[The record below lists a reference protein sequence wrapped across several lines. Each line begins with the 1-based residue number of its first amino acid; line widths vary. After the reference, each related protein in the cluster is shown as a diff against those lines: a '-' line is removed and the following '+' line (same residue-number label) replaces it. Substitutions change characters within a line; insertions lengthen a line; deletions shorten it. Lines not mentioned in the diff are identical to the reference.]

1 MRSRRNCVFSALRY
15 AKNPLPSTRTA
26 AGASPLRLAFV
37 RRLFYTGVIGSG
49 GDAEPCALD
58 RLGDRGHV
66 GAGGQT
72 HLAVLEIDGKGGG
85 ARARGGTRD
94 GLYAAVAIHA
104 GDLEDEFLSHV
115 I

>member
-1 MRSRRNCVFSALRY
+1 MSFGVSRH
-15 AKNPLPSTRTA
+15 AKTPLPSTRRAAQTA
-26 AGASPLRLAFV
+26 PFRLAFV
-37 RRLFYTGVIGSG
+37 RNLFYTGVIGSG

-58 RLGDRGHV
+58 RLGDRGYV
-66 GAGGQT
+66 GAGRQT
-72 HLAVLEIDGKGGG
+72 HLAALEIDGKGRG
-85 ARARGGTRD
+85 ARTRGGTRD

>member
-1 MRSRRNCVFSALRY
+1 MSFGVPWHAKTPLTSA
-15 AKNPLPSTRTA
+15 RTA
-26 AGASPLRLAFV
+26 ARPHPFGLAFV
-37 RRLFYTGVIGSG
+37 RNLFYTVVIGSG
-49 GDAEPCALD
+49 GDAEPCTLD

-66 GAGGQT
+66 GVGRQA
-72 HLAVLEIDGKGGG
+72 HLAALEIDGKGRG
-85 ARARGGTRD
+85 ARTRGGTRD

>member
-1 MRSRRNCVFSALRY
+1 MRRATWHAKIPRLNDAQRSAKRQF
-15 AKNPLPSTRTA
+15 P
-26 AGASPLRLAFV
+26 LAFV

-49 GDAEPCALD
+49 GDAEACALD

-66 GAGGQT
+66 GAGRQA
-72 HLAVLEIDGKGGG
+72 HLAALEIDGDGRG
-85 ARARGGTRD
+85 ARTRGGTRD

>member
-1 MRSRRNCVFSALRY
+1 MSFSVPRRAKTPLASA
-15 AKNPLPSTRTA
+15 RTA
-26 AGASPLRLAFV
+26 ARAAPFGLAFV
-37 RRLFYTGVIGSG
+37 RNLFYTGVIGSG

-58 RLGDRGHV
+58 RLGDRGHIGV
-66 GAGGQT
+66 GRQA
-72 HLAVLEIDGKGGG
+72 HLAALEIDGKGRG
-85 ARARGGTRD
+85 ARTRGGTRD

>member
-1 MRSRRNCVFSALRY
+1 MRFSVPLAR
-15 AKNPLPSTRTA
+15 KN
-26 AGASPLRLAFV
+26 SPPERAHSGTGLAPFGLAFV
-37 RRLFYTGVIGSG
+37 RNLFYTGVIGSG

-66 GAGGQT
+66 GAGRQA
-72 HLAVLEIDGKGGG
+72 HLAALEIDGKGRG
-85 ARARGGTRD
+85 ARTRGGTRD